1 MNWTRYYV
9 TLMALVSALVITILY
24 PAERATE
31 ADGAGGGDGS
41 GVVNGPAAS
50 RIERAVPSTSPTV
63 SDETAAIVRPDD
75 DETTPVANRS
85 NRLTLERRA
94 PVPAPV
100 MLDNSGGLDFSPY
113 YSWLRDEMAEQDVP
127 GVAMAIV
134 SSKGILDLQTW
145 GVRSV
150 ETRQPVE
157 ADTIFRI
164 ASVSKTFAGTVASQL
179 VAQDVQSW
187 DRPIMQILPQYSIG
201 TKPSSR
207 GITLR
212 HVMSHS
218 TGLMPHAFSN
228 MLDAGVAYEKIREK
242 FHEIPTV
249 CPPGRC
255 YGYQNVVFSLIA
267 DIVESSSGTSY
278 QDYVSRR
285 IFQPLGMSRAS
296 MTLADFRADDNASA
310 PHRYG
315 RSGWY
320 ESTINPAYFSVGPAS
335 GINASVTD
343 MIRWAQANLGA
354 HPDVLPHEVLQ
365 MQQTP
370 VVETPHG
377 SYFNRW
383 PGVDKAWYG
392 LGWRIFDYQ
401 GVRVVHHGG
410 GVRGFRTEM
419 ALLPEL
425 DLGIVV
431 LFNAETRVANDVVPH
446 FMEMI
451 LSQQAPAP
459 DSLVRS
465 N

>member
-1 MNWTRYYV
+1 M
-9 TLMALVSALVITILY
+9 TLMALVLALTVTILY
-24 PAERATE
+24 PAEQPTE
-31 ADGAGGGDGS
+31 AVIASLESGISPSDTLPLEDESAARVAVTGS
-41 GVVNGPAAS
+41 STANRDQSVATPA
-50 RIERAVPSTSPTV
+50 TG
-63 SDETAAIVRPDD
+63 
-75 DETTPVANRS
+75 PVARMS
-85 NRLTLERRA
+85 
-94 PVPAPV
+94 APV
-100 MLDNSGGLDFSPY
+100 MLNDSGGLDLSPY
-113 YSWLRDEMAEQDVP
+113 RNWLREEMSEQEVP

-134 SSKGILDLQTW
+134 SSRGILDLQTW

-150 ETRQPVE
+150 QTGQPVE
-157 ADTIFRI
+157 DDTIFRI

-179 VAQDVQSW
+179 VAQDVHSW

-201 TKPSSR
+201 TKPSSHD
-207 GITLR
+207 ITLR

-255 YGYQNVVFSLIA
+255 YGYQNVVFSLIS
-267 DIVESSSGTSY
+267 DIVESSAGTSY
-278 QDYVSRR
+278 EDYVAQR
-285 IFQPLGMSRAS
+285 IFQPLGMTRAS

-315 RSGWY
+315 SNGWY

-335 GINASVTD
+335 GINASVSD

-354 HPDVLPHEVLQ
+354 HPAVLPRDVLQ

-392 LGWRIFDYQ
+392 VGWRIFDYQ
-401 GVRVVHHGG
+401 GVRVIHHGG

-431 LFNAETRVANDVVPH
+431 LFNAETRMANDVVPN
-446 FMEMI
+446 FMETI
-451 LSQQAPAP
+451 LAQKPLAQDA
-459 DSLVRS
+459 LVRS

>member
-1 MNWTRYYV
+1 MNWTRYFV
-9 TLMALVSALVITILY
+9 TLTALVLALVVTILY
-24 PAERATE
+24 PAEQTTE
-31 ADGAGGGDGS
+31 AVSVSLDPDSSAPEAFPPLVDEVRS
-41 GVVNGPAAS
+41 PDSAELEPSVIPRERSASTQLNNSVAA
-50 RIERAVPSTSPTV
+50 V
-63 SDETAAIVRPDD
+63 SA
-75 DETTPVANRS
+75 PVA
-85 NRLTLERRA
+85 
-94 PVPAPV
+94 
-100 MLDNSGGLDFSPY
+100 LDNDSGLDFSPY
-113 YSWLRDEMAEQDVP
+113 RSWLREEMSEQEVP

-134 SSKGILDLQTW
+134 SSRGILDLQTW

-150 ETRQPVE
+150 RTGQPVE
-157 ADTIFRI
+157 DDTVFRI

-201 TKPSSR
+201 TKPSSQD
-207 GITLR
+207 ITLR

-255 YGYQNVVFSLIA
+255 YGYQNVVFSLIS
-267 DIVESSSGTSY
+267 DIVENSAGTSY
-278 QDYVSRR
+278 QDYVAQR

-296 MTLADFRADDNASA
+296 MTLEDFRADANASA

-335 GINASVTD
+335 GINASVSD

-354 HPDVLPHEVLQ
+354 YPGVLPDDVLQ

-377 SYFNRW
+377 SYYNRW
-383 PGVDKAWYG
+383 PGVEKAWYG
-392 LGWRIFDYQ
+392 VGWRIFDYQ

-431 LFNAETRVANDVVPH
+431 LFNAETRMANDVVPN
-446 FMEMI
+446 FMETI
-451 LSQQAPAP
+451 LAQQPLAP
-459 DSLVRS
+459 DTLVRS

>member
-1 MNWTRYYV
+1 MNWTRYFV
-9 TLMALVSALVITILY
+9 TLTSLVLALGVVVLY
-24 PAERATE
+24 PFDEDAAGNAMPEPDQATE
-31 ADGAGGGDGS
+31 EVDPLQAGAPRASNIAGDGPPS
-41 GVVNGPAAS
+41 AAG
-50 RIERAVPSTSPTV
+50 AVMV
-63 SDETAAIVRPDD
+63 ETRVAPDP
-75 DETTPVANRS
+75 EF
-85 NRLTLERRA
+85 LE
-94 PVPAPV
+94 
-100 MLDNSGGLDFSPY
+100 DSEGLDFASY
-113 YSWLRDEMAEQDVP
+113 RNWLRGEMNEEEIP

-134 SSKGILDLQTW
+134 SSRGILDLRTW

-150 ETRQPVE
+150 KTRQPVGPE
-157 ADTIFRI
+157 TVFRI

-179 VAQDVQSW
+179 VAEDGQSW
-187 DRPIMQILPQYSIG
+187 DQPIMQILPQYTIG

-207 GITLR
+207 DITLR

-218 TGLMPHAFSN
+218 TGLMPHAYSN
-228 MLDAGVAYEKIREK
+228 MLDAGVAYERIREK

-267 DIVESSSGTSY
+267 DIVEQQAHTSY
-278 QDYVSRR
+278 EDYVRQR
-285 IFQPLGMSRAS
+285 IFRPLGMTGAS
-296 MTLADFRADDNASA
+296 MTMEEFQADDNASA

-315 RSGWY
+315 RGGWY

-335 GINASVTD
+335 GINASVMD
-343 MIRWAQANLGA
+343 MVRWTRANLGA
-354 HPDVLPHEVLQ
+354 HPEVLPTDLLE

-383 PGVDKAWYG
+383 PGVENAWYG
-392 LGWRIFDYQ
+392 VGWRIFDYE

-425 DLGIVV
+425 DIGIVV
-431 LFNAETRVANDVVPH
+431 LFNAETRVANDVVPN
-446 FMEMI
+446 FMESV
-451 LSQQAPAP
+451 LSQHTPAP
-459 DSLVRS
+459 ETLVRS
-465 N
+465 D